1 MQDAHRDIAL
11 RYAPSVYPFRLTA
24 TAMNKPFCFAKVPQY
39 LLLMTML
46 FSGVARAEWIQFG
59 RTTEF
64 RIYLD
69 QRLIS
74 KNGDYAQMWQL
85 MDFTVAQWADAQTAV
100 GSIKTLVEYDCA
112 QPRSRALAGEAYTE
126 QMGAGRLVSREQ
138 VAEPQWEGVEAG
150 STPEKMRQVAC
161 GKKP

>member
-1 MQDAHRDIAL
+1 
-11 RYAPSVYPFRLTA
+11 
-24 TAMNKPFCFAKVPQY
+24 MNKPFCFSKAPQCV
-39 LLLMTML
+39 LLVLTTLL
-46 FSGVARAEWIQFG
+46 FAGAARAEWIQFG
-59 RTTEF
+59 RTTDF

-112 QPRSRALAGEAYTE
+112 QPRSRALLGEAYTE
-126 QMGAGRLVSREQ
+126 QMGAGRLVSSER
-138 VAEPQWEGVEAG
+138 VAEPQWEAIEVG
-150 STPEKMRQVAC
+150 SNPDKMQKIAC

>member
-1 MQDAHRDIAL
+1 
-11 RYAPSVYPFRLTA
+11 
-24 TAMNKPFCFAKVPQY
+24 MNRPTRFARTSQY
-39 LLLMTML
+39 LLLLTML
-46 FSGVARAEWIQFG
+46 FSGAAHAEWIQFG
-59 RTTEF
+59 RTTDF

-100 GSIKTLVEYDCA
+100 GSIKTLVEYDCT
-112 QPRSRALAGEAYTE
+112 QPRSRALLGEAYTE
-126 QMGAGRLVSREQ
+126 QMGAGRLVSSER
-138 VAEPQWEGVEAG
+138 VAEPQWEAIEVG
-150 STPEKMRQVAC
+150 SNPDKMQKIAC

>member
-1 MQDAHRDIAL
+1 MTS
-11 RYAPSVYPFRLTA
+11 RYDGRLLPTPFSPNA
-24 TAMNKPFCFAKVPQY
+24 TAMNKPFCFSKASQY
-39 LLLMTML
+39 LLLLIML
-46 FSGVARAEWIQFG
+46 FSGAARAEWIQFG

-112 QPRSRALAGEAYTE
+112 QPRSRTLAGEAYTE
-126 QMGAGRLVSREQ
+126 QMGAGRLVSSER
-138 VAEPQWEGVEAG
+138 VAEPQWEAIEAG
-150 STPEKMRQVAC
+150 GNPDKMQKIAC